1 MAPQLTQLISVPY
14 RVADTVL
21 STTLAAGSAVRRG
34 RIFHPDGV
42 AHRATVR
49 IEPTT
54 RAFGVP
60 LLDDQRSHDA
70 IVRFSRGAGL
80 PDGLPDILG
89 MAIRIVDAHGDGAH
103 QDILVNAALPS
114 PVVRHLFAP
123 ALGFRATYFSSI
135 LPYDV
140 GGATMLFGAR
150 PLPGARGLLNRL
162 DEVDAAAATGTLGF
176 SLLAAT
182 PLGRWRGIGALE
194 VGSRL
199 SDDDSEELRF
209 DIDNT
214 GGGIEP
220 VGRLQDLRRSAY
232 RRSQAARP

>member
-1 MAPQLTQLISVPY
+1 MAVPLSQVVSVPY

-49 IEPTT
+49 IEPTQ
-54 RAFGVP
+54 RAYGVP
-60 LLDDQRSHDA
+60 LLDDQRSYDA
-70 IVRFSRGAGL
+70 VVRFSRGAGL

-89 MAIRIVDAHGDGAH
+89 MAIRVTDAHGAGAH
-103 QDILVNAALPS
+103 QDLLVNTALPA
-114 PVVRHLFAP
+114 PVVRHVFTP

-140 GGATMLFGAR
+140 GGRTLLFGAK
-150 PLPGARGLLNRL
+150 PLAGAHGLLARL
-162 DEVDAAAATGTLGF
+162 RDVDAAAASGTLAF
-176 SLLAAT
+176 SLLAAS
-182 PLGRWRGIGALE
+182 PLGRWRPIGTLE
-194 VGSRL
+194 VGARL
-199 SDDDSEELRF
+199 PDTEAEALRF

-214 GGGIEP
+214 GGGIAP